1 MTGGA
6 NANRAS
12 GHGGNYG
19 SKGGGGSSKGSS
31 SNRGGGDSARYMTHK
46 SGDRGRVTKVERTP
60 SGDTVIEI
68 TKDDGTTHRDYN
80 TYFSSD

>member
-6 NANRAS
+6 NANRSS

-19 SKGGGGSSKGSS
+19 SRGGGSGKSGTGNSH
-31 SNRGGGDSARYMTHK
+31 GGDASRYMTHK
-46 SGDRGRVTKVERTP
+46 SGDRGRVTKVEKTP
-60 SGDTVIEI
+60 GGDTIIEI

-80 TYFSSD
+80 TYFE